1 MIQAFYEKMV
11 ECWTFGA
18 ILSSRTLWAYIALIG
33 VMDVLREDVEVST
46 SGSTH
51 PQRHFTRSRYLR
63 KSQVIKAK

>member
-1 MIQAFYEKMV
+1 
-11 ECWTFGA
+11 
-18 ILSSRTLWAYIALIG
+18 
-33 VMDVLREDVEVST
+33 MDVLREDVEVST